1 MVLPTAIFAR
11 ETTVAALPSSIFL
24 STTVLTMEL
33 LPQTASPLKLYRQ
46 AKRILR
52 TTSRAKEPDWY
63 RNAHE
68 LNLQWHLWIG
78 SQSGVSAIYSRT
90 QKQWWTGPD
99 LPPVSFETDDDG
111 VLVGLD
117 QPSRD
122 ALHELVRKILSAK
135 EFGTKAKSLGIVIHL
150 ADGLRIRDLSPA
162 FASEADFENLNE
174 LLISAP
180 EVALG
185 DDTVNQSDGKWRIL
199 PFLGINDGDKRSVS
213 VQVSSK
219 LEPIVDEF
227 RRYGEL
233 RNIPVVVSVRSAQLE
248 ALAGVHYLHPE
259 IQTQGSG
266 STLTLVQFEAMTLL
280 FAVGNRGELQLVR
293 PLMHRGT
300 QHLTPYETHEV
311 LAQTAALLNIKDPT
325 ILLVSLSGL
334 GEKTLKSLLDAYR
347 EQFPAARFHCFDVKS
362 MELTEGIPG
371 GRFEFAVSTV
381 ETPPRPDEAPFQ
393 KELREKWARQDFFG
407 PSKDEA
413 ARMPSRGD
421 LRLLKFSGIAQKVAL
436 AGILAFCGWTGMD
449 FFTKMRSE
457 AWKLSIDAA
466 QQKELELA
474 KLQKERREWQHW
486 DQLLEKRSEGWLALE
501 ALLEIFP
508 ADGGVILKDANYR
521 AEADDSAKEGEAVGI
536 KRYWDISGYANPE
549 VATNLP
555 TLGSR
560 NRVAEMLNT
569 IAEKNHAP
577 YLAVGTP
584 TREIQVTLQQKQGT
598 MPPSQEFPAKVARHF
613 RTSFELNIMQNLNN
627 KDELAIN
634 TAPLQPQ

>member
-1 MVLPTAIFAR
+1 
-11 ETTVAALPSSIFL
+11 
-24 STTVLTMEL
+24 MEL

-78 SQSGVSAIYSRT
+78 SHSGVSAIYSRG

-99 LPPVSFETDDDG
+99 LPSVSFETDENG
-111 VLVGLD
+111 AVVGLD
-117 QPSRD
+117 PSSRD
-122 ALHELVRKILSAK
+122 SLHELVRKILTAK
-135 EFGTKAKSLGIVIHL
+135 EFGAKAKSLGIVIHL

-162 FASEADFENLNE
+162 FAADADFENLNE

-180 EVALG
+180 EIAIG
-185 DDTVNQSDGKWRIL
+185 DDTVNNTDGKWRIL

-213 VQVSSK
+213 VQVSSR
-219 LEPIVDEF
+219 LEPIVAEF
-227 RRYGEL
+227 RKYGEI
-233 RNIPVVVSVRSAQLE
+233 RNLPVIVSVRSAPLE
-248 ALAGVHYLHPE
+248 ALSGIPILHPE
-259 IQTQGSG
+259 IQTPGIG
-266 STLTLVQFEAMTLL
+266 STLALIQYESMTLL
-280 FAVGNRGELQLVR
+280 FAVGNRGELQLIR
-293 PLMHRGT
+293 PLIHRSS
-300 QHLTPYETHEV
+300 QHLTSFETHEV
-311 LAQTAALLNIKDPT
+311 LTQSAALLNIKDPT

-334 GEKTLKSLLDAYR
+334 GEEKLTSLLESYR
-347 EQFPAARFHCFDVKS
+347 EQFPAARFHCYDTRS
-362 MELTEGIPG
+362 LSLTEGIPG
-371 GRFEFAVSTV
+371 GRFEFAASVI

-393 KELREKWARQDFFG
+393 KELREKWLRQDFFG
-407 PSKDEA
+407 PSKDEV

-421 LRLLKFSGIAQKVAL
+421 LQLLKFGGIVQKVAL
-436 AGILAFCGWTGMD
+436 VGILAFCGWTGMD
-449 FFTKMRSE
+449 FVTKMRSE
-457 AWKLSIDAA
+457 AWKLSPDAA
-466 QQKELELA
+466 QQKEVELA

-486 DQLLEKRSEGWLALE
+486 DRLLKKRSEGWLALE

-508 ADGGVILKDANYR
+508 ADGGVILKDASYR
-521 AEADDSAKEGEAVGI
+521 AEADDSAKEGEAVGV

-560 NRVAEMLNT
+560 NRVADLLNS
-569 IAEKNHAP
+569 IAERNHAP

-584 TREIQVTLQQKQGT
+584 TRELQVTLQQKQGT